1 MDILRAICVAKHI
14 EENYKIISFDAGQG
28 KFVNYLEDKEK
39 GGSIFFKFSNEALG
53 ELREY

>member
-1 MDILRAICVAKHI
+1 MDILRAISVANHI
-14 EENYKIISFDAGQG
+14 DENYKIISFDAGQG